1 MDPTKISPATVADL
15 RRAER
20 SLSRRD
26 PVLRAVI
33 REVGQT
39 GLDAYWR
46 RDAFAALLQ
55 TVIGQQISIH
65 AAAAIHG
72 RFKAIY
78 GGRSPSAK
86 RLLETSDDELRA
98 AGLSRS
104 KVVYMRD
111 LAARVSS
118 RRLVVSR
125 LESMSD
131 EEAIA
136 ALTEVKGIGVWTAE
150 VFLIFRLGRLD
161 VIPGDDLGLLEG
173 VRQLYDFEQRPT
185 PEELREFAE
194 RWRPYRSVASWFVWQ
209 GRRLAMGVKTR

>member
-1 MDPTKISPATVADL
+1 MDEPHTRHTTAEDL

-26 PVLRAVI
+26 SVLRAVI
-33 REVGQT
+33 REVGPT
-39 GLDAYWR
+39 TIDEYWR

-55 TVIGQQISIH
+55 TMISQQISIH
-65 AAAAIHG
+65 AAAAIHR
-72 RFKAIY
+72 RFKALY
-78 GGRSPSAK
+78 GGRSPSAR
-86 RLLETSDDELRA
+86 RLLATSDDDLRA
-98 AGLSRS
+98 AGLSRP
-104 KVVYMRD
+104 KVAYMRD
-111 LAARVSS
+111 LAERVSS
-118 RRLVVSR
+118 RRLVASR

-136 ALTEVKGIGVWTAE
+136 ALTAVKGIGIWTAE

-173 VRQLYDFEQRPT
+173 VRQLYGLAERPT
-185 PEELREFAE
+185 PDELREFAE

-209 GRRLAMGVKTR
+209 GRRLAMGTRPR

>member
-1 MDPTKISPATVADL
+1 MDETRTRLATVEDL

-26 PVLRAVI
+26 PVLRRVI
-33 REVGQT
+33 RHVGPAT
-39 GLDAYWR
+39 IDSYWR

-55 TVIGQQISIH
+55 TMIGQQISIH
-65 AAAAIHG
+65 AAAAIHR
-72 RFKAIY
+72 RFKALY
-78 GGRSPSAK
+78 GGRAPSAR
-86 RLLETSDDELRA
+86 RLLATSEDDLRA

-111 LAARVSS
+111 LAERVSS

-131 EEAIA
+131 EDVITT
-136 ALTEVKGIGVWTAE
+136 LTAVKGIGIWTAE

-161 VIPGDDLGLLEG
+161 IIPGDDLGLLEG
-173 VRQLYDFEQRPT
+173 VRQLYEMEERPT
-185 PEELREFAE
+185 PDELRVFAE

>member
-1 MDPTKISPATVADL
+1 MDETRTRGATAEDL

-26 PVLRAVI
+26 PVLRRVI
-33 REVGQT
+33 REVGPAT
-39 GLDAYWR
+39 IDTYWR

-55 TVIGQQISIH
+55 TMISQQISVH
-65 AAAAIHG
+65 AAAAIHR
-72 RFKAIY
+72 RFKALY

-86 RLLETSDDELRA
+86 RLLATPGDELRA
-98 AGLSRS
+98 AGLSRP
-104 KVVYMRD
+104 KVAYMRE
-111 LAARVSS
+111 LAGRVSS

-131 EEAIA
+131 DEAIA
-136 ALTEVKGIGVWTAE
+136 ALTAVKGIGIWTAE

-173 VRQLYDFEQRPT
+173 VRQLYELEERPT
-185 PEELREFAE
+185 PDELRGFAE

>member
-1 MDPTKISPATVADL
+1 MDETHTCSTTAADL

-26 PVLRAVI
+26 PVLRGVI
-33 REVGQT
+33 REVGPT
-39 GLDAYWR
+39 TIDEYWR

-55 TVIGQQISIH
+55 TMISQQISIH
-65 AAAAIHG
+65 AAAAIHR
-72 RFKAIY
+72 RFKALY
-78 GGRSPSAK
+78 GGRSPSAR
-86 RLLETSDDELRA
+86 RLLATSDDDLRA
-98 AGLSRS
+98 AGLSRP
-104 KVVYMRD
+104 KVAYMRD
-111 LAARVSS
+111 LAERVSS
-118 RRLVVSR
+118 RRLVASR

-136 ALTEVKGIGVWTAE
+136 ALTAVKGIGIWTAE

-173 VRQLYDFEQRPT
+173 VRQLYGLAQRPT
-185 PEELREFAE
+185 PDELREFAE

-209 GRRLAMGVKTR
+209 GRRLAMGTRPR

>member
-1 MDPTKISPATVADL
+1 MERTKPRLATVTEL

-26 PVLRAVI
+26 PVLRRVI
-33 REVGQT
+33 TEVGPAT
-39 GLDAYWR
+39 IDAYWR

-55 TVIGQQISIH
+55 TMISQQISIH
-65 AAAAIHG
+65 AAAAIHR
-72 RFKAIY
+72 RFKALY
-78 GGRSPSAK
+78 DGRSPSAK
-86 RLLETSDDELRA
+86 RLLATSIDDLRA
-98 AGLSRS
+98 AGLSRP
-104 KVVYMRD
+104 KIAYMRD

-118 RRLVVSR
+118 RRLVASR

-136 ALTEVKGIGVWTAE
+136 ALTAVKGIGIWTAE

-173 VRQLYDFEQRPT
+173 VRQLYGLEERPT
-185 PEELREFAE
+185 PDALRMFAE

>member
-1 MDPTKISPATVADL
+1 MDETHTRTTTVEDL

-33 REVGQT
+33 REVGPT
-39 GLDAYWR
+39 TIDEYWR

-55 TVIGQQISIH
+55 TMISQQISIH
-65 AAAAIHG
+65 AAAAIHR
-72 RFKAIY
+72 RFKALY

-86 RLLETSDDELRA
+86 RLLATADDDLRA
-98 AGLSRS
+98 AGLSRP
-104 KVVYMRD
+104 KVAYMRD
-111 LAARVSS
+111 LAERVSS
-118 RRLVVSR
+118 RRLVASR

-136 ALTEVKGIGVWTAE
+136 ALTAVKGIGIWTAE

-173 VRQLYDFEQRPT
+173 VRQLYGLAERPK
-185 PEELREFAE
+185 PDELREFAE

-209 GRRLAMGVKTR
+209 GRRLAMGTKLR

>member
-1 MDPTKISPATVADL
+1 MNLMKRRGATVEDL

-26 PVLRAVI
+26 PVLRRVI
-33 REVGQT
+33 REVGPAT
-39 GLDAYWR
+39 IDSYWR

-55 TVIGQQISIH
+55 TMIGQQISVH
-65 AAAAIHG
+65 AVAAIYR
-72 RFKAIY
+72 RFKALY
-78 GGRSPSAK
+78 GGRAPSAK
-86 RLLETSDDELRA
+86 RLLATSEQDLRA

-111 LAARVSS
+111 LAERVSS

-136 ALTEVKGIGVWTAE
+136 ALTAVKGIGIWTAE

-161 VIPGDDLGLLEG
+161 VIPADDLGILEG
-173 VRQLYDFEQRPT
+173 VRQLYELEERPT
-185 PEELREFAE
+185 PDELRAFAE

>member
-1 MDPTKISPATVADL
+1 MRTAEDL

-33 REVGQT
+33 REVGPT
-39 GLDAYWR
+39 GLAAYWR

-55 TVIGQQISIH
+55 TMIGQQISIH

-86 RLLETSDDELRA
+86 RLLATSDDDLRA

-111 LAARVSS
+111 LAERVSS

-125 LESMSD
+125 LESMPD

-173 VRQLYDFEQRPT
+173 VRQMYDFDQRPT

>member
-1 MDPTKISPATVADL
+1 MKAAKARIATVEDL

-26 PVLRAVI
+26 AVLRGVI
-33 REVGQT
+33 REVGPT
-39 GLDAYWR
+39 TLDAYWR

-55 TVIGQQISIH
+55 TMIGQQISIH

-78 GGRSPSAK
+78 GGRPPSAK
-86 RLLETSDDELRA
+86 RLLATSEGDLRG

-111 LAARVSS
+111 LAERVVS

-136 ALTEVKGIGVWTAE
+136 ALTAVKGIGIWTAE

-173 VRQLYDFEQRPT
+173 VRQLYELQERPA
-185 PEELREFAE
+185 PDELREFAE

-209 GRRLAMGVKTR
+209 GRRLAMGTRPR

>member
-1 MDPTKISPATVADL
+1 MDETKTRLATVADL

-33 REVGQT
+33 RKVGPT
-39 GLDAYWR
+39 TLDTYWR

-55 TVIGQQISIH
+55 TMIGQQISIH

-72 RFKAIY
+72 RFKALY

-86 RLLETSDDELRA
+86 RLLATSEDDLRG
-98 AGLSRS
+98 AGLSRP
-104 KVVYMRD
+104 KVAYMRD
-111 LAARVSS
+111 LAERVSS
-118 RRLVVSR
+118 RRLVPSH
-125 LESMSD
+125 LESMPD

-136 ALTEVKGIGVWTAE
+136 ALTAVKGIGIWTAE

-173 VRQLYDFEQRPT
+173 VRQLYELEERPT
-185 PEELREFAE
+185 PEELRVFAE